1 LWAPVVPF
9 AGLLFIHY
17 VHHISTEV
25 IMTKVFVNDAFNV
38 TVTLRHS
45 GNHNGIEEYARNA
58 VLILTRV
65 FPALISCHVIL
76 DHQKNDFEKN
86 KLAEITVH
94 VPQNVFVAKEAG
106 SAYESAIDTCIDA
119 LSRQLLRHK
128 EKNAIV
134 A

>member
-1 LWAPVVPF
+1 
-9 AGLLFIHY
+9 
-17 VHHISTEV
+17 
-25 IMTKVFVNDAFNV
+25 MTKVVTSDPVNV

-45 GNHNGIEEYARNA
+45 SNHSAIEEYARNA
-58 VLILTRV
+58 VLPLARV
-65 FPALISCHVIL
+65 FPGIISCHVIL

-106 SAYESAIDTCIDA
+106 VTYEQTIETCVEA

-128 EKNAIV
+128 EKMQV
-134 A
+134 V